1 MAVCPNCQSSVPDHA
16 TNCPQCGAVMAVQ
29 PQNPVPPQNPVQPPV
44 PGQVPPTGQVPPAG
58 QMPPMPGQVPPAY
71 TPYQQPAYPYG
82 QAPSGQT
89 NTGLLVWSIIN
100 LVICCLPL
108 GIAGLIFTLNAK
120 NALNAEEE
128 AQKLKT
134 AKTCNLIGTI
144 GGAVV
149 VILYV
154 ILMMVGIF
162 GSIAMY

>member
-1 MAVCPNCQSSVPDHA
+1 MRRRNGGTTAESGSAAESRAAPCSGAGSPRRSGTARRPNAADAGSSAAGLYPLSAAGVSLWA
-16 TNCPQCGAVMAVQ
+16 GAER
-29 PQNPVPPQNPVQPPV
+29 
-44 PGQVPPTGQVPPAG
+44 
-58 QMPPMPGQVPPAY
+58 
-71 TPYQQPAYPYG
+71 
-82 QAPSGQT
+82 QT
-89 NTGLLVWSIIN
+89 NTGLLGGSIIN